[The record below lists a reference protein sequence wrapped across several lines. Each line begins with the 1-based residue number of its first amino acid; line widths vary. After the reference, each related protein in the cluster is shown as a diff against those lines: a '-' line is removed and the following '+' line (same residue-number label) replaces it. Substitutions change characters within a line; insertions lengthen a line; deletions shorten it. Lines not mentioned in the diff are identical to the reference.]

1 MNEVTDLS
9 SSLQPNSDQRSS
21 SVLSNASVKGNSA
34 FDLQPAFDKMYK
46 EVLKAYRDRESEIN
60 EELEAE
66 KKASQAVTR
75 KLKSLTN
82 QYRLIRD
89 HLVDIEP
96 SAVTNKIILN
106 DEDLKNVQ
114 EEVLQSEKRREMEIQ
129 TVQAKLTAAES
140 DLAQAKEELLKVVDS
155 HSKSM
160 AQAAKNYTLLNEE
173 VVSLRKMQEK
183 FEPLTMNLR
192 GEHDKSLVQIKDMQ
206 REFKE
211 QLESIY

>member
-9 SSLQPNSDQRSS
+9 TSLQPNSDQRSS

-129 TVQAKLTAAES
+129 TVQAKLTATES